1 MADLNELKPVGKL
14 NPFAKF
20 CCTIGNLPTSYMISL
35 TYEEQLLWLCNYL
48 EKTVIPAVN
57 NNAEALQELQ
67 EFFENLNVQNEINN
81 KLDEM
86 VESGEFQEL
95 LSTYINNIIIPLI
108 EQQNTRISNVENDI
122 PRIDND
128 ILQNILAIAN
138 LNNNTIK
145 KNENNSITMDM
156 LTQEVKESM
165 TGGSTPVV
173 SVDSIDNQNIK
184 NNAVSLYKLE
194 ELLQE
199 NFIPEFENVEFTRN
213 LQGQVK
219 VNNTTNKVE
228 IDTTQ
233 TDYTYA
239 IVDLEKDEFYNM
251 TAGNYFVGVGI
262 VITDSEENIILS
274 TRSQSTSSQ
283 GYTPVNLSFR
293 CNTTGLKCYIGGGN
307 TGSWINSAFRQV
319 QMQINKIN
327 LIKLNNR
334 KLNFDPLIHL
344 DDYMINKNTSLNSQ
358 PNLVTVD
365 NGKVDIYKI
374 SKGIKYYVSSAMY
387 SYIAP
392 LVITDNNF
400 NVSFIKK
407 QDSTTLTPF
416 TYEFTCEENGYMI
429 LTEFSNYTNVVKII
443 QEETNGQT
451 NKNWAVMGDSLSAVS
466 TLGSDANTY
475 IENVSKKVSLSPTNY
490 AHGGAGYKAR
500 EANNQAFYQIANT
513 LNNNPD
519 LITIFGS
526 FNDTFTTLDTSSF
539 GTIDDTTTDTI
550 FGCMNRTFD
559 NLQLNFPNA
568 IIGVI
573 IPTPWSTRNNYDTTD
588 TNKEK
593 ANTYVNG
600 LKQICEKRNIPYLD
614 LYTKS
619 NLYPW
624 NESFRN
630 SFYLNADGTH
640 PNENGHLRFSAQ
652 IEEFIKSI
660 IYMN

>member
-1 MADLNELKPVGKL
+1 MNKFDYKNMTPFKWFVLENFPFIENDFEAINNYRLFSKVVEYLNK
-14 NPFAKF
+14 
-20 CCTIGNLPTSYMISL
+20 TIDNVNVLGQQVEEFSNYFDNLD
-35 TYEEQLLWLCNYL
+35 
-48 EKTVIPAVN
+48 
-57 NNAEALQELQ
+57 
-67 EFFENLNVQNEINN
+67 VQNEIDN

-95 LSTYINNIIIPLI
+95 LSNYINNIIIPLI

-145 KNENNSITMDM
+145 RNENNSITMDM

-165 TGGSTPVV
+165 TGGSTAVV
-173 SVDSIDNQNIK
+173 GVDSVDNQNIK

-213 LQGQVK
+213 LQGQIK

-239 IVDLEKDEFYNM
+239 IVDLEKDKFYNM

-262 VITDSEENIILS
+262 VITDGEENIIIS

-283 GYTPVNLSFR
+283 GFVPVNLAFR
-293 CNTTGLKCYIGGGN
+293 CNQTGLKCYIGGGN
-307 TGSWINSAFRQV
+307 TGSWINNAFRQV

-327 LIKLNNR
+327 LIKLNSR
-334 KLNFDPLIHL
+334 KLNFEPLIHL
-344 DDYMINKNTSLNSQ
+344 DDYMIHKNTSLNSQ
-358 PNLVTVD
+358 PNLVTIE

-407 QDSTTLTPF
+407 QDGTTLTPF

-429 LTEFSNYTNVVKII
+429 LTEFNNYTNVVRII
-443 QEETNGQT
+443 QEETNGET

-500 EANNQAFYQIANT
+500 ETNNQAFYQIANT

-559 NLQLNFPNA
+559 NLQLNYPNA

-573 IPTPWSTRNNYDTTD
+573 IPTPWSSRNNYDTTD

-593 ANTYVNG
+593 SNTYVNG

-630 SFYLNADGTH
+630 SYYLNADGTH

-652 IEEFIKSI
+652 IEEFLKSI
-660 IYMN
+660 IYNI

>member
-1 MADLNELKPVGKL
+1 MEKNTNFTYKNLSPFKWFVLENFPFLEADFDALTDWQLFCKLGKEINKIIDNVNIL
-14 NPFAKF
+14 G
-20 CCTIGNLPTSYMISL
+20 TQVETL
-35 TYEEQLLWLCNYL
+35 TNYV
-48 EKTVIPAVN
+48 KN
-57 NNAEALQELQ
+57 Y
-67 EFFENLNVQNEINN
+67 FDNLNVQEEINN
-81 KLDEM
+81 KINDM
-86 VESGEFQEL
+86 VLSGEFQEI

-108 EQQNTRISNVENDI
+108 EQQNKKISNIENDI

-173 SVDSIDNQNIK
+173 GVDSVDNQNIK

-219 VNNTTNKVE
+219 VNDITNKVE

-239 IVDLEKDEFYNM
+239 VVDLEKDKFYNM
-251 TAGNYFVGVGI
+251 TALNFYVGTGI
-262 VITDSEENIILS
+262 VITDSEGNIIMS
-274 TRSQSTSSQ
+274 TRNQSTASQSFV
-283 GYTPVNLSFR
+283 PVNLSFR
-293 CNTTGLKCYIGGGN
+293 CNINGLKCYIGGGN
-307 TGSWINSAFRQV
+307 TDGWITQAFRQS
-319 QMQINKIN
+319 QIQINKIN
-327 LIKLNNR
+327 FIKLNKR
-334 KLNFDPLIHL
+334 KLNLEPLKHL
-344 DDYMINKNTSLNSQ
+344 ENYMIRKDTEVGGQ
-358 PNLVTVD
+358 PIMVEID
-365 NGKVDIYKI
+365 NGIVDIYKI
-374 SKGIKYYVSSAMY
+374 SKGVKYYVSSAMY

-392 LVITDNNF
+392 LLITDNNF
-400 NVSFIKK
+400 NVSFVKK
-407 QDSTTLTPF
+407 QDGGALTPF

-429 LTEFSNYTNVVKII
+429 LTEFNNYTNIVKII
-443 QEETNGQT
+443 QEETNGQI
-451 NKNWAVMGDSLSAVS
+451 NKNWAVMGDSLSDVT
-466 TLGSDANTY
+466 TLGNNANTY

-490 AHGGAGYKAR
+490 AHSGSGYKAR
-500 EANNQAFYQIANT
+500 ESNNQAFYQIANT

-526 FNDTFTTLDTSSF
+526 FNDTFANDF
-539 GTIDDTTTDTI
+539 GTIDDTTTNTI
-550 FGCMNRTFD
+550 FGCMNKTFD
-559 NLQLNFPNA
+559 NLELNYPNA

-573 IPTPWSTRNNYDTTD
+573 IPTPWSNRNNYDTTD

-600 LKQICEKRNIPYLD
+600 LKQICEKRNIPFLD

-630 SFYLNADGTH
+630 SYYLNADGTH

-652 IEEFIKSI
+652 IEEFVKSI
-660 IYMN
+660 IYDI